1 MPAIVDTLS
10 LERHILTTI
19 PLARAMELHV
29 AEYDGHRLALAAPLA
44 ANVND
49 KGCAFGGSLASLAT
63 LAGWGLICLK
73 LGELGISADVF
84 VQDSTIVYL
93 EPVWDEIVAEAAAAP
108 DESWEHFVS
117 SIRARGRARITID
130 AEVAA
135 AEGGSVPARITAR
148 FVAKRTDQPSP
159 D

>member
-1 MPAIVDTLS
+1 MATIVDTLS
-10 LERHILTTI
+10 LERHILATI
-19 PLARAMELHV
+19 PLARAMELQV
-29 AEYDGHRLALAAPLA
+29 SEYDGHRLALAAPLA

-73 LGELGISADVF
+73 LGELGITADVF

-93 EPVWDEIVAEAAAAP
+93 APVWDEIVAEAAAAP
-108 DESWEHFVS
+108 DESWEHFTSAV
-117 SIRARGRARITID
+117 RERGRARITID

-148 FVAKRTDQPSP
+148 FVATRTDQSMPA
-159 D
+159 